1 MTVSMIPLIGT
12 LGVFWHIV
20 GRGLAIGLG
29 TVWSWILIVSR
40 QRAKAEQI
48 LHDWSLKRHTWN
60 LSRPYA
66 SSLAQ
71 EPAAKTNSA
80 IPSRIIRPAVHRQGF

>member
-1 MTVSMIPLIGT
+1 MTYSMIPLAGT
-12 LGVFWHIV
+12 LEVVWHIV

-29 TVWSWILIVSR
+29 TLWSWVLIVSR

-48 LHDWSLKRHTWN
+48 LHDWSLKRHTSN

-66 SSLAQ
+66 SSLTP
-71 EPAAKTNSA
+71 EPAAQTNSA
-80 IPSRIIRPAVHRQGF
+80 IPSRITRPAVHRQGF